1 MTVLPGSGAVGISD
15 DMSVRPSCLAA
26 NQRGEAERPNEE
38 KRRQQTRRRVLTI
51 SGVGLALMVV
61 FVGVGIL
68 AGLRINLTPSE
79 PLGLWQVVTPDRPV
93 SVGDLVF
100 ICPPSGA
107 LSDFGLARGY
117 FLRGTCPGGAAPL
130 IKAVAATAG
139 ANIAVGANVR
149 IDGIPLP
156 NSWLSSKD
164 GEGRTLMPWTGGV
177 VPPGQFFLHSQFRGS
192 YDSRYFGPVPDTGLL
207 GFARPLLTFTSVG
220 AL

>member
-1 MTVLPGSGAVGISD
+1 MTVFPGSGAVGVSD
-15 DMSVRPSCLAA
+15 DMPVRPSCLAA
-26 NQRGEAERPNEE
+26 KQRGEAERPNGE

-51 SGVGLALMVV
+51 SGVGLALMAA

-93 SVGDLVF
+93 AVGDLVF
-100 ICPPSGA
+100 ICPSSGA

-117 FLRGTCPGGAAPL
+117 FWQGTCPGGAAPL
-130 IKAVAATAG
+130 IKVVAAIAG

-149 IDGIPLP
+149 IDGVPLP
-156 NSWLSSKD
+156 HSRLSSRD
-164 GEGRTLMPWTGGV
+164 GQGRTLSPWAGGV

-207 GFARPLLTFTSVG
+207 GFARPILAFTSIG

>member
-1 MTVLPGSGAVGISD
+1 M
-15 DMSVRPSCLAA
+15 AA
-26 NQRGEAERPNEE
+26 
-38 KRRQQTRRRVLTI
+38 
-51 SGVGLALMVV
+51 

-93 SVGDLVF
+93 AVGDLVF
-100 ICPPSGA
+100 ICPSSGA

-117 FLRGTCPGGAAPL
+117 FWQGTCPGGAAPL
-130 IKAVAATAG
+130 IKVVAAIAG

-149 IDGIPLP
+149 IDGVPLP
-156 NSWLSSKD
+156 HSRLSSRD
-164 GEGRTLMPWTGGV
+164 GQGRTLSPWAGGV

-207 GFARPLLTFTSVG
+207 GFARPILAFTSIG